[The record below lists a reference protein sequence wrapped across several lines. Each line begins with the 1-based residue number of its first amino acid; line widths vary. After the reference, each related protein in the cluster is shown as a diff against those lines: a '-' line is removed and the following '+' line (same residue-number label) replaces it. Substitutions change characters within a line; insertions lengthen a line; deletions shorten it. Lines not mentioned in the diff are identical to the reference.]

1 MSVEWKMV
9 MGYWYDGNLRQFC
22 YALVN
27 LGETGNVTSCK
38 ALKRCN
44 FIIL

>member
-1 MSVEWKMV
+1 MSVEWRMV
-9 MGYWYDGNLRQFC
+9 MGYWYDGNKMQFC

-27 LGETGNVTSCK
+27 LVDIGNITVQ

-44 FIIL
+44 FTIL